1 MLIYSIIYIILS
13 SAVSL
18 KRDVSILFG
27 RIAIA
32 VLILSFITN
41 NLSFVMI
48 EEGIG
53 LYGGLLHI
61 TSTTQVF
68 HTFIFLVS
76 AIILILN
83 SFYVE
88 RRTTVNKNKIYSQML
103 RKIEHNVIEYPLIIL
118 FVVTGAL
125 FLVSSSDLVSI
136 FLAIELQSYGLYLL
150 SSVHRNTL
158 FGLSGGLMYF
168 LLGSL
173 SSCFILLG
181 TGLLYTN
188 SGTTYLD
195 GIYIITSISD
205 IMQNDITSWYKPY
218 YINYSLIFFTV
229 GFLFKIGAA
238 PFHYWSP
245 DVYDNIPTVVTT
257 FVSIIAKISI
267 LIFLLELVYYTSGF
281 FISQFNWTQVLVLS
295 SLLSLVV
302 GSVAGLTE
310 TNIKKLFAYSTITHV
325 GFMLLAL
332 AINTIE
338 STQAFLFYLMQ
349 YSLSNINAFFLLMA
363 IGYYYYK
370 WDASKKKLSESSY
383 STILYTI
390 QLIGLIHKK
399 PILSISLAI
408 TIFSW
413 MGIPPLVGFFGKQMV
428 LSAALD
434 NGYIF
439 LTLVGLVT
447 SVISGVY
454 YLNVVK
460 YMSFYKENSIENF
473 ESSTFTLSSPINI
486 IISILTL
493 IILLFTMIPETW
505 LSMTNILALLIF
517 KT

>member
-1 MLIYSIIYIILS
+1 
-13 SAVSL
+13 
-18 KRDVSILFG
+18 
-27 RIAIA
+27 
-32 VLILSFITN
+32 
-41 NLSFVMI
+41 
-48 EEGIG
+48 
-53 LYGGLLHI
+53 
-61 TSTTQVF
+61 
-68 HTFIFLVS
+68 
-76 AIILILN
+76 
-83 SFYVE
+83 
-88 RRTTVNKNKIYSQML
+88 
-103 RKIEHNVIEYPLIIL
+103 
-118 FVVTGAL
+118 
-125 FLVSSSDLVSI
+125 
-136 FLAIELQSYGLYLL
+136 
-150 SSVHRNTL
+150 
-158 FGLSGGLMYF
+158 
-168 LLGSL
+168 
-173 SSCFILLG
+173 
-181 TGLLYTN
+181 
-188 SGTTYLD
+188 
-195 GIYIITSISD
+195 
-205 IMQNDITSWYKPY
+205 
-218 YINYSLIFFTV
+218 
-229 GFLFKIGAA
+229 
-238 PFHYWSP
+238 
-245 DVYDNIPTVVTT
+245 
-257 FVSIIAKISI
+257 
-267 LIFLLELVYYTSGF
+267 
-281 FISQFNWTQVLVLS
+281 
-295 SLLSLVV
+295 
-302 GSVAGLTE
+302 
-310 TNIKKLFAYSTITHV
+310 
-325 GFMLLAL
+325 MLLAL